1 MFRDIDLQ
9 DTVHSRTALHWAF
22 HYLHKGDAASR
33 AADLHMLVEA
43 GASVNLADKHG
54 RTPLWEAI
62 LQKDLA
68 GVQLLLVHGA
78 QPEDNGADKSQP
90 AMMIMTDKT
99 SKPALRLSAD
109 SCAVCEIDVADKDG
123 MTALLHA
130 GEQRNFDIMRLLIAH
145 GADVGQR
152 FRNGQTLLHSF
163 PAGDYRQDSEDSV
176 AQVDFLLTAG
186 AEVDARDLK
195 GHTPLMLCHSGNVAL
210 RLIAAGAD
218 LEARDARGRTP
229 LGHAVVEYTAHKT
242 QALIKAGAD
251 VSACFNG
258 GDTPLLD
265 ALSCEHL
272 QFRSGQLGVLR
283 TFCGGSSSQDNAAQP
298 SLPEGSS
305 WLCQL

>member
-78 QPEDNGADKSQP
+78 DVHHRCS
-90 AMMIMTDKT
+90 
-99 SKPALRLSAD
+99 S
-109 SCAVCEIDVADKDG
+109 EIDVADKDG